1 MSGVAVLAPAL
12 SAGTAWE
19 KLFSFL
25 RAFTL
30 VPSSSSWVA
39 MDLEDLRKL
48 ERTTRR
54 ILATLHDAEE
64 HWNIREESTSLR
76 LRELKELAE
85 DIEGVV
91 KEYEYQAG
99 RCKMEAL
106 KQSTRYHFTGKRK
119 RHEVTLYTTSQKFMY
134 WKFCSF
140 LCL

>member
-1 MSGVAVLAPAL
+1 
-12 SAGTAWE
+12 
-19 KLFSFL
+19 
-25 RAFTL
+25 
-30 VPSSSSWVA
+30 

-64 HWNIREESTSLR
+64 HWNIREESTRLR

-119 RHEVTLYTTSQKFMY
+119 RHQVTLYTTSQKFIY